1 MNIEE
6 NLVIYT
12 EEDEKIKKRKE
23 IKEIEKDVIKTT
35 EMFREMNK
43 LIEENQY
50 NIDCI
55 ESTISTVKENVD
67 ISRENIEKA
76 EKYNKKSRYIKI
88 GLYSTI
94 ATCVGFP
101 VGIIYGTKT
110 AIGVISC
117 VTLTY
122 FIK

>member
-12 EEDEKIKKRKE
+12 EEDERIKKRKE
-23 IKEIEKDVIKTT
+23 IKKIEKDVIKTS

-50 NIDCI
+50 NIDRI
-55 ESTISTVKENVD
+55 ENTISTVKENVD

-76 EKYNKKSRYIKI
+76 EKYNKKSRYIKF
-88 GLYSTI
+88 GLYSAI
-94 ATCVGFP
+94 ATGVGLP
-101 VGIIYGTKT
+101 VGIIYGIKT